1 MTYLPGNQF
10 WFWYA
15 LY

>member
-1 MTYLPGNQF
+1 MTYLPGNRF